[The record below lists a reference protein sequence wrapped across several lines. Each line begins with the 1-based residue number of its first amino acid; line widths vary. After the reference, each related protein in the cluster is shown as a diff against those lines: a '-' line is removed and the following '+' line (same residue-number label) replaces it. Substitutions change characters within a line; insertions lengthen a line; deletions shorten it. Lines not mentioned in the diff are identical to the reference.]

1 MPRSRKR
8 RPDQNRGDDSLD
20 RLIAGFKRTEVRRGA
35 EWSVQ
40 PLSAP
45 QASGSSVSVLAPLE
59 AGVTPSESSSVSI
72 SVSLPAPAA
81 SPTASAAGQ
90 QIASTEGAIN
100 LKVIETKTEDAS

>member
-35 EWSVQ
+35 EWTVQ

-45 QASGSSVSVLAPLE
+45 QAQKDYVCPGCGRAVTAGTAHLVVWRADGVLGEQHAVAARRHWHPPSW
-59 AGVTPSESSSVSI
+59 GV
-72 SVSLPAPAA
+72 A
-81 SPTASAAGQ
+81 
-90 QIASTEGAIN
+90 
-100 LKVIETKTEDAS
+100 